1 MVHKPRNSFLVPGVP
16 RYSRSVI
23 STKKALYK
31 RKKAQVP
38 KTEAKVET
46 TKTKPIGGEKNGKER
61 LIPLEKAPRFYPA
74 EDIPRP
80 KKSRKVN
87 KPTKLRPTI
96 TPGTILILVA
106 GRYRGKR
113 VVFLKQLASGLLLV
127 TGPFRIN
134 GVPLRRVNQAYVI
147 ATSTKVDI
155 STACPLDKFD
165 DAYFKKAKESKKRKV
180 TEKEFFE
187 DEQKKKKP
195 LPETRAS
202 DQKEV
207 DKNITAVI
215 KKTPHLRDYLHSRF
229 SLSRG
234 QFPHNLEF

>member
-1 MVHKPRNSFLVPGVP
+1 MVHAPRNSFLVPGVP

-23 STKKALYK
+23 YSKKALYK
-31 RKKAQVP
+31 RKKVQVP
-38 KTEAKVET
+38 KTETKVET

-87 KPTKLRPTI
+87 KPTKLRPSI
-96 TPGTILILVA
+96 TPGTVLILVA
-106 GRYRGKR
+106 GRFRGKR

-127 TGPFRIN
+127 TGPFKIN

-147 ATSTKVDI
+147 ATSTKINI
-155 STACPLDKFD
+155 STVCSLDKFD
-165 DAYFKKAKESKKRKV
+165 DAYFKKAKESKKKI

-187 DEQKKKKP
+187 DEQKKP

-207 DKNITAVI
+207 DKSINAVI

-234 QFPHNLEF
+234 QFPHNLAF